1 MRITG
6 PTWLDAMLAYY
17 EEREKYN
24 RLFER
29 HRENPPR
36 SQNRALLAAHK
47 RMKEIQRVAFHLL
60 AARHVQDNPNFTVRP
75 LASK

>member
-24 RLFER
+24 LLFEQ

-36 SQNRALLAAHK
+36 SQNRALLAVHT

-60 AARHVQDNPNFTVRP
+60 AAKHAQDNRNFQEQA
-75 LASK
+75 L